1 MVHTKRQEVPRNWPI
16 ERKGSTFIV
25 RPFRSLEEGVP
36 VLVVLRDMLKMAQ
49 NRKEAKKIIYNKKVT
64 LNGKQIKNEKNA
76 VLLFDVISLV
86 PVKKSYKL
94 DLDKKGKF
102 ILKEIP
108 EKEANKKISK
118 VQGKKVLKGK
128 KSQLN
133 LSDGRNFNS
142 EIKCQ
147 INDSVIV
154 DLDKKQLEKC
164 LSLKKGSKVLVFA
177 GKHAGK
183 RGSIENINNERKMAD
198 INVSEENSEEE
209 KVSALIKQII
219 IIE

>member
-36 VLVVLRDMLKMAQ
+36 VLVVLRDMLEMAQ

-64 LNGKQIKNEKNA
+64 LNGKQIKDEKNA
-76 VLLFDVISLV
+76 VLLFDVIRLV
-86 PVKKSYKL
+86 PAKKSYRL
-94 DLDKKGKF
+94 DLDVKGKF
-102 ILKEIP
+102 TLNEIP
-108 EKEANKKISK
+108 EKESNKKISK

-128 KSQLN
+128 RFQLN

-142 EIKCQ
+142 DIKCQ
-147 INDSVIV
+147 INDSVII
-154 DLDKKQLEKC
+154 DLDKKQIEKC
-164 LSLKKGSKVLVFA
+164 LQLKEGSKALVFA

-183 RGSIENINNERKMAD
+183 RGSIEKIHQERKMAE
-198 INVSEENSEEE
+198 IKISEGDSKGE

-219 IIE
+219 VTE